1 MDDVKNWKI
10 RNGELM
16 NKSVKRANKNGLHVK
31 DDRKLEENEKV
42 EVGTLVKRKKDFW
55 GKALKEQK
63 ERKNE
68 NTV

>member
-1 MDDVKNWKI
+1 MDEVKNWKT
-10 RNGELM
+10 RSGELM
-16 NKSVKRANKNGLHVK
+16 NKSVKRANKNGLHKKV
-31 DDRKLEENEKV
+31 DRELEENEKV
-42 EVGTLVKRKKDFW
+42 EVGMYAKRKKEFW